1 MLTKEQFCEIIDIIK
16 EQQKADDKFY
26 EGMKMAFPD
35 SYAPLLPNGD
45 LWKATIKSLSYAM
58 NDNDDFIEWWV
69 FEDNMEGRL
78 TVTDDTGEY
87 AFHNADELYDYLVKN
102 NKQNNVS

>member
-35 SYAPLLPNGD
+35 SYAPLLPNGN

-87 AFHNADELYDYLVKN
+87 AFHNAEEFYGYFIKN
-102 NKQNNVS
+102 YNQEEKK

>member
-45 LWKATIKSLSYAM
+45 LWKATIKSLSYTM

-87 AFHNADELYDYLVKN
+87 AFHNAGELYDYLAKIYN
-102 NKQNNVS
+102 